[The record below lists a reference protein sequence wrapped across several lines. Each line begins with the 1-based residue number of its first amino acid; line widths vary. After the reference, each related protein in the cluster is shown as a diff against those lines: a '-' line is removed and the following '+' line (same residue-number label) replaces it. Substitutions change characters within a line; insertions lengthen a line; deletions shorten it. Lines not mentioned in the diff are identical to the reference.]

1 MDCGSPFLFFFL
13 FWLLSFPTPGCRS
26 HHLRAPSE
34 HLTQWHLCKIN
45 KNGTNVQFSVRAAG
59 AIRGA
64 DSESAILL
72 GNAPKE
78 NLWSVF
84 APCLQKG
91 GRWARETVDRL
102 LCCLSKFS
110 WLTYTVLKWR
120 IGSEKRL
127 FFLLKKTICHYWR
140 KGRTFI
146 SIFSSMVLLYLCYAC
161 RNRARSS
168 VFPWMSKMIAI

>member
-1 MDCGSPFLFFFL
+1 MALLFFFL
-13 FWLLSFPTPGCRS
+13 LWLLSFPTPGCRS

-45 KNGTNVQFSVRAAG
+45 KNGTNIQFSVRAAG

-110 WLTYTVLKWR
+110 WLTYTVLKWK
-120 IGSEKRL
+120 IGSEKHL
-127 FFLLKKTICHYWR
+127 FFLLKRQCAITDVKAAPSFLFFLLWCYYICVMLVE
-140 KGRTFI
+140 TEPAAV
-146 SIFSSMVLLYLCYAC
+146 S
-161 RNRARSS
+161 
-168 VFPWMSKMIAI
+168 FPGWVKW